1 MTTAGSSNAGQAAD
15 LVEVVRYYVDKML
28 REVPG
33 MKVLLL
39 DAETTRVVST
49 VFSQSEILEQEVYL
63 VERLDADKGDQ
74 LFHLKVR
81 DAGCGGAP
89 SWWRRQRRVAAVRQ
103 APKPAV
109 PCLTS
114 LPSVLQAVC
123 FLRPTRENIARMRRE
138 LRDPRFGEYHLC
150 ECSRPC
156 GSSGRL
162 LASTASQLACV
173 PTNA

>member
-1 MTTAGSSNAGQAAD
+1 MAPTGGSNNSAAD

-74 LFHLKVR
+74 LLHLKASAGLRVDCCTNWQVR
-81 DAGCGGAP
+81 LGGGA
-89 SWWRRQRRVAAVRQ
+89 SFV
-103 APKPAV
+103 
-109 PCLTS
+109 
-114 LPSVLQAVC
+114 
-123 FLRPTRENIARMRRE
+123 FDGLR
-138 LRDPRFGEYHLC
+138 
-150 ECSRPC
+150 
-156 GSSGRL
+156 
-162 LASTASQLACV
+162 
-173 PTNA
+173 